1 MANGDSG
8 YIRNTALENFVKG
21 ALAPLAASEGISYS
35 LRFSSALTS
44 DPAWHGPVH
53 WIYYQCRCTC
63 GGPRVR
69 TFRTWP
75 GRALAKLKNWGVR
88 QGSCRLLCSSR
99 GSCLNFLTCF
109 DCHSCPRP
117 QYVGYEM
124 LALAAGVFLLLLF
137 CAQKR
142 ASAMLPNREN
152 SDEMGFVN
160 AISPSS
166 GGAFGNGSLFL

>member
-1 MANGDSG
+1 M
-8 YIRNTALENFVKG
+8 KG

-124 LALAAGVFLLLLF
+124 LALAAGVFLLLF
-137 CAQKR
+137 CTQKQGCR
-142 ASAMLPNREN
+142 TNVRTLEPSVSTLMHMREWLTLGAKVVLERSNTSPNPGVRTQR
-152 SDEMGFVN
+152 
-160 AISPSS
+160 
-166 GGAFGNGSLFL
+166 